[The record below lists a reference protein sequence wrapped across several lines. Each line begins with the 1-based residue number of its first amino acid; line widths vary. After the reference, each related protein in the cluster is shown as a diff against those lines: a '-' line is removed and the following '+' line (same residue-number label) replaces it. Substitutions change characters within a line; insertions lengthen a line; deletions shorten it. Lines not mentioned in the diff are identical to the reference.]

1 MSFAN
6 PASGASPWL
15 SPTTQSSTPHAYPL
29 AVRDASLGT
38 AIGLMAK
45 SLPYAL
51 ARFGVLMAASLV
63 TLVWLVVMIGGGAW
77 LAKHI
82 AGIFGLVWIVGW
94 ALCASFIWGT
104 AIRYALH
111 LIECG
116 HVAVLTELITLGR
129 ISGTDGSMF
138 AHGRRL
144 VTERFALI
152 NVLFGLHALIRGI
165 VQTVHGAMDMTADML
180 PIPGLETIANL
191 ADRVL
196 KAATRYIDKVV
207 FSYNLARNSTDP
219 WTTSREGLVYYAQN
233 ARPVLKTAIWCVVL
247 EWILTVLLWI
257 VLLVPAALITLMLP
271 HAMRESGGLATILV
285 ALLLVGPIRAAFLRP
300 ISLIMMM
307 VRFHASAEG
316 QPINPQWDA
325 QLAAI
330 SDQFRTLGA
339 DAAASMGRSRWG
351 TGF

>member
-1 MSFAN
+1 MSFADAAGG
-6 PASGASPWL
+6 PSPWIR
-15 SPTTQSSTPHAYPL
+15 PTAQAATSHGYKL
-29 AVRDASLGT
+29 AVRDPSLGT
-38 AIGLMAK
+38 AIGLMLE

-63 TLVWLVVMIGGGAW
+63 TLIWLVVMLGGGVW
-77 LAKHI
+77 LGKHI

-104 AIRYALH
+104 AVRYALH

-116 HVAVLTELITLGR
+116 HVAVLTELITEGR
-129 ISGTDGSMF
+129 ISSTDGSMF

-144 VTERFALI
+144 VTERFAQI
-152 NVLFGLHALIRGI
+152 NVLFGLHALIRGV
-165 VQTVHGAMDMTADML
+165 VQSVHRAMDVTADML

-196 KAATRYIDKVV
+196 RAATRYIDKVI

-233 ARPVLKTAIWCVVL
+233 AKPVLKTAIWCVVL
-247 EWILTVLLWI
+247 EWVLTVLLWI
-257 VLLVPAALITLMLP
+257 ALLIPAALLTLMLP
-271 HAMRESGGLATILV
+271 HAIRESGAIATVLV
-285 ALLLVGPIRAAFLRP
+285 ALLLVGPIRAAFVRP
-300 ISLIMMM
+300 IFLIMMM

-325 QLAAI
+325 QLASI

-339 DAAASMGRSRWG
+339 DAAAAMGRSRWG
-351 TGF
+351 SGL

>member
-1 MSFAN
+1 VSFTDTT
-6 PASGASPWL
+6 GSPWL
-15 SPTTQSSTPHAYPL
+15 TPGAPTSHGYPL
-29 AVRDASLGT
+29 AVRDASLST
-38 AIGLMAK
+38 AIGLMMR

-63 TLVWLVVMIGGGAW
+63 TLIWLVVMLGGGAW
-77 LAKHI
+77 LGSHI

-94 ALCASFIWGT
+94 ALAASFIWGT
-104 AIRYALH
+104 AVRYVLH

-116 HVAVLTELITLGR
+116 HVAVLTELITQGR
-129 ISGTDGSMF
+129 IANGDGSMF

-144 VTERFALI
+144 VTERFAQI

-165 VQTVHGAMDMTADML
+165 VGSVHRTMDMTAEML

-191 ADRVL
+191 VDRVL
-196 KAATRYIDKVV
+196 KAATRYIDKVI
-207 FSYNLARNSTDP
+207 FSYNLARNSADP

-233 ARPVLKTAIWCVVL
+233 AKPVLKTAIWCVVL
-247 EWILTVLLWI
+247 EWVLTVLLWI
-257 VLLVPAALITLMLP
+257 ALLIPAALLTLMLP
-271 HAMRESGGLATILV
+271 HAIRESGAIATVLV
-285 ALLLVGPIRAAFLRP
+285 ALLLVGPIRAAFVRP
-300 ISLIMMM
+300 IFLIMMM

-325 QLAAI
+325 QLASI

-339 DAAASMGRSRWG
+339 NAAASMGRSRWG
-351 TGF
+351 NGLV

>member
-1 MSFAN
+1 MSFTDTT
-6 PASGASPWL
+6 GSPWL
-15 SPTTQSSTPHAYPL
+15 TPGAPTSHGYPL
-29 AVRDASLGT
+29 AVRDASLST
-38 AIGLMAK
+38 AIGLMMR

-63 TLVWLVVMIGGGAW
+63 TLIWLVVMLGGGAW
-77 LAKHI
+77 LGSHI

-94 ALCASFIWGT
+94 ALAASFIWGT
-104 AIRYALH
+104 AVRYVLH

-116 HVAVLTELITLGR
+116 HVAVLTELITQGR
-129 ISGTDGSMF
+129 IANGDGSMF

-144 VTERFALI
+144 VTERFAQI

-165 VQTVHGAMDMTADML
+165 VSSVHRTMDMTAEML

-191 ADRVL
+191 VDRVL
-196 KAATRYIDKVV
+196 KAATRYIDKVI
-207 FSYNLARNSTDP
+207 FSYNLARNSADP

-233 ARPVLKTAIWCVVL
+233 AKPVLKTAIWCVVL
-247 EWILTVLLWI
+247 EWVLTVLLWI
-257 VLLVPAALITLMLP
+257 ALLIPAALLTLMLP
-271 HAMRESGGLATILV
+271 HAIRESGAIATVLV
-285 ALLLVGPIRAAFLRP
+285 ALLLVGPIRAAFVRP
-300 ISLIMMM
+300 IFLIMMM

-325 QLAAI
+325 QLASI

-339 DAAASMGRSRWG
+339 NAAASMGRSRWG
-351 TGF
+351 NGLV